1 MGPFDTTHTDPRP
14 FDTFAIEQL
23 EGPSPGISTGN
34 FGHLLRNDHSGIV

>member
-1 MGPFDTTHTDPRP
+1 
-14 FDTFAIEQL
+14 L